1 MKKFH
6 STKNSMS
13 SIKYTYCY
21 MNTKPMKRLIRDN
34 IDDIKWKNLITKT
47 EILVNSLKRG
57 IECDDKGNFVIN
69 TDIIKEEKQIQMTK
83 VPKLIDKKLFERKK
97 TFSMSSL
104 SNRKKLK
111 KDISLLSYPNTLL
124 TSRTISSSLSK
135 NEKKVSNLFNSK
147 TIKRNDKIKK
157 FHSNTISTKESVV

>member
-104 SNRKKLK
+104 SNRKKHK
-111 KDISLLSYPNTLL
+111 KDISLLSYP
-124 TSRTISSSLSK
+124 RTISSSLSK
-135 NEKKVSNLFNSK
+135 TEKKVSNLFNSK

>member
-13 SIKYTYCY
+13 NIKYTYCY

-104 SNRKKLK
+104 SNRKKHK
-111 KDISLLSYPNTLL
+111 KNISLLSYP
-124 TSRTISSSLSK
+124 RTISSSLSK

>member
-13 SIKYTYCY
+13 SIKYTLCY
-21 MNTKPMKRLIRDN
+21 MNTKPAKRLIRDN
-34 IDDIKWKNLITKT
+34 IDDIKWKNIIAKT
-47 EILVNSLKRG
+47 EILVKSLKRG
-57 IECDDKGNFVIN
+57 IECDEKGNFVIN
-69 TDIIKEEKQIQMTK
+69 TDIIKEEKKIQMTK
-83 VPKLIDKKLFERKK
+83 VPQLIDKKLFERKK

-104 SNRKKLK
+104 QNLKKRK
-111 KDISLLSYPNTLL
+111 KDISLLSSPNTLL

-135 NEKKVSNLFNSK
+135 NEKNVCTLFKNK

-157 FHSNTISTKESVV
+157 NHSNTISTKESGI

>member
-104 SNRKKLK
+104 SNRKKHK
-111 KDISLLSYPNTLL
+111 KDISLLSYP
-124 TSRTISSSLSK
+124 RTISSSLSK

-147 TIKRNDKIKK
+147 TIKRKDKIKK